1 MTARSLQCL
10 RCVVDTNV
18 ATTANQRN
26 PAAPADCVAASAAA
40 LNEVMKR
47 GHVFL
52 DDGGRIME
60 EYRRNLSG
68 KGEPGAGD
76 AFLKWLLTEEWSGKR
91 VTRIMITSRPDE
103 EEDFVELPVGNDYD
117 PSDRKFLAVAA
128 ASPKHPPVLQALD
141 SKWWGW
147 QDELREIGVKIHF
160 LCPDAI
166 KQKYEKKMGS

>member
-52 DDGGRIME
+52 DAGGRIME
-60 EYRRNLSG
+60 EYRRNPA
-68 KGEPGAGD
+68 E
-76 AFLKWLLTEEWSGKR
+76 R
-91 VTRIMITSRPDE
+91 
-103 EEDFVELPVGNDYD
+103 
-117 PSDRKFLAVAA
+117 
-128 ASPKHPPVLQALD
+128 ASLVQ
-141 SKWWGW
+141 
-147 QDELREIGVKIHF
+147 VMNF
-160 LCPDAI
+160 
-166 KQKYEKKMGS
+166 